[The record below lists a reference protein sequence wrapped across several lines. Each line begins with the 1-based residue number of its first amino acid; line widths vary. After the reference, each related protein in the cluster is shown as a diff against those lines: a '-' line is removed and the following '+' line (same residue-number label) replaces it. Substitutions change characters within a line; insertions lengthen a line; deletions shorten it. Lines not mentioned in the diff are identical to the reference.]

1 MASSAA
7 GRRRGRGSRS
17 SQGARIQETEAT
29 TTTEVSTP
37 RRAKKR
43 ARSGSSGRRLR
54 RVITK
59 LRRAVQCDEEWVA
72 ERDYENPGEVVY
84 VYSQGVGF
92 YLDALSDSRCKVWV
106 RERARTRGEG
116 VRLKMDDRLVS
127 SPTPPI
133 VELEGHPHIRYLSRL
148 PEGKVRVVRDC
159 KGRFI
164 AYISYGRQQ
173 QHWQEQQ
180 QQQQQQQHR
189 QEQQQLIKGLKDAN
203 AKTTMVRGV
212 SDSFDAYITHAGA
225 CATTTPGVPTGHDQA
240 TTDNPGSLLP

>member
-1 MASSAA
+1 M
-7 GRRRGRGSRS
+7 
-17 SQGARIQETEAT
+17 
-29 TTTEVSTP
+29 
-37 RRAKKR
+37 
-43 ARSGSSGRRLR
+43 
-54 RVITK
+54 
-59 LRRAVQCDEEWVA
+59 A

-106 RERARTRGEG
+106 RERARTRGEE

-164 AYISYGRQQ
+164 AYIRYGRQQ
-173 QHWQEQQ
+173 QHWQGLSCMRRISFRREPSRCSGGFSIGRYVVEADSISRVKSMRANYTTQVWLPYGAKVRDAASAYESMKGVKVLRVVGAGCVLGDDDELFSMDGPCG
-180 QQQQQQQHR
+180 QHGN
-189 QEQQQLIKGLKDAN
+189 E
-203 AKTTMVRGV
+203 
-212 SDSFDAYITHAGA
+212 S
-225 CATTTPGVPTGHDQA
+225 
-240 TTDNPGSLLP
+240 SLFVEEEKEEKEEREDEEDWDE